1 MIFNSDLQK
10 SILVAVSVLIVACPC
25 ALGLATPVATL
36 VGLSIGLKNKIIFKE
51 AAILE
56 SVAGCENIVFDKT
69 GTLTKGEFEVINFTK
84 FKEFDENLLLN
95 LVKKSNHLVSKSI
108 FKFINDKVKFN
119 ELKFSEFSEI
129 AAKGVKAKYQNFDLI
144 GGNFKFLNECGI
156 ECKKSDL
163 TNYFFA
169 INGEVVAKFEL
180 EDMLKDDA
188 KMLIENIKN
197 LGLKPYILSG
207 DNEKVV
213 ENVAKKLGIN
223 DYKAGFS
230 PLQKADF
237 IKNLEKV
244 IMVGDGINDANA
256 LSIATV
262 GIAMGNGASISVEK
276 SDVVLMDESLKSLY
290 EMIVIS
296 KKTLKTI
303 KENLAISFFYNAIT
317 IPLAVFG
324 YIIPLIAALSMSLSS
339 LAVVLN
345 SVKNLKD

>member
-1 MIFNSDLQK
+1 
-10 SILVAVSVLIVACPC
+10 
-25 ALGLATPVATL
+25 
-36 VGLSIGLKNKIIFKE
+36 
-51 AAILE
+51 
-56 SVAGCENIVFDKT
+56 
-69 GTLTKGEFEVINFTK
+69 
-84 FKEFDENLLLN
+84 
-95 LVKKSNHLVSKSI
+95 
-108 FKFINDKVKFN
+108 
-119 ELKFSEFSEI
+119 
-129 AAKGVKAKYQNFDLI
+129 
-144 GGNFKFLNECGI
+144 
-156 ECKKSDL
+156 
-163 TNYFFA
+163 
-169 INGEVVAKFEL
+169 
-180 EDMLKDDA
+180 MLKDDA

-237 IKNLEKV
+237 VKNLKKV